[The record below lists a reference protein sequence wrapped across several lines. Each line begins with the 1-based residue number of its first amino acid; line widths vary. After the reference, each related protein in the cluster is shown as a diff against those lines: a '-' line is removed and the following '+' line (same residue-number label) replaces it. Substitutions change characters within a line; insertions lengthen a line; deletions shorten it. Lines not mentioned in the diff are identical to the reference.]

1 MTADNFQWGD
11 APIHS
16 LAAGALL
23 ATSDI
28 HYFRDIGYRHTTI
41 HHCPVNAPLRQLP
54 HQPYRGTAFEQKM
67 YDTDREFAKSFDE
80 EEEYWSKADT
90 EKENG
95 VGCRC
100 RCDTDIVDV
109 ENKEGSCIPEW
120 VGVAGGYIT
129 PQ

>member
-1 MTADNFQWGD
+1 MFLQWGD

-23 ATSDI
+23 SVDDI
-28 HYFRDIGYRHTTI
+28 HYFRDFGYRHTTI
-41 HHCPVNAPLRQLP
+41 QHCPANAPARQLP
-54 HQPYRGTAFEQKM
+54 RPPFLEHT
-67 YDTDREFAKSFDE
+67 TVDE
-80 EEEYWSKADT
+80 KKRKEEDEYWESWDH

-109 ENKEGSCIPEW
+109 EGKEGSCLAEW
-120 VGVAGGYIT
+120 VDVAGGWAS
-129 PQ
+129 P